1 MGTAMKKDIRKF
13 TGDLS
18 GYISKE
24 DVSLRKRAEI
34 RYKKKFS
41 VKAGSFSEADTAK
54 LIHELEVHR
63 IELEMQNEELRMAEE
78 LLKASEIHLR
88 ELNATKDK
96 FFSIISHDLRSPF
109 STIVGYSNLLVELI
123 RCKDYEGIEEYA
135 GIIRDSS
142 WRVMDLLMNLFEW
155 SSAQTGILVFNP
167 EYVEIVALI
176 KEATALFHDTAQQKS
191 ITITLDL
198 PHNVTAFADKAM
210 ISTVLRNL
218 ISNAIK
224 FTRPEGQIVISA
236 KKNNNETRISVLD
249 NGLGISENA
258 IEKLFR
264 IDESSSTKGTQNEM
278 GNGLGLLL
286 CKEFISKHGG
296 EIWVKSEQGK
306 GSEFHFTLPKR

>member
-264 IDESSSTKGTQNEM
+264 INESS
-278 GNGLGLLL
+278 
-286 CKEFISKHGG
+286 
-296 EIWVKSEQGK
+296 
-306 GSEFHFTLPKR
+306 